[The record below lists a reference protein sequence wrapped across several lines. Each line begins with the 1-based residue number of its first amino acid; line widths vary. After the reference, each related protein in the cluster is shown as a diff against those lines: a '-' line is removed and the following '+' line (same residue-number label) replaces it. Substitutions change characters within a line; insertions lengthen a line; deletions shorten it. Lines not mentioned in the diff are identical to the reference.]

1 MKKNMM
7 SVLILALLIV
17 NIILT
22 AIMMFSVVGA
32 SRKTSSLI
40 DDIASAINLD
50 LQNQAAIAEG
60 PVITDVAIDDT
71 ALFPLSEEL
80 TIPLAKGVDGADH
93 YFLVA
98 VTLSLNS
105 AHKDYKNINAALTE
119 KEDLVKGEIISVIK
133 SHTLEEVKG
142 DPDGIRM
149 EILHRIQTLF
159 DSDVVFNVTF
169 TKDLTQ

>member
-1 MKKNMM
+1 MDIMQFYRLEHLQGL
-7 SVLILALLIV
+7 VHLLQ
-17 NIILT
+17 LPDF
-22 AIMMFSVVGA
+22 A
-32 SRKTSSLI
+32 
-40 DDIASAINLD
+40 
-50 LQNQAAIAEG
+50 NQ
-60 PVITDVAIDDT
+60 
-71 ALFPLSEEL
+71 
-80 TIPLAKGVDGADH
+80 
-93 YFLVA
+93 
-98 VTLSLNS
+98 
-105 AHKDYKNINAALTE
+105 DYKDVNSALTE